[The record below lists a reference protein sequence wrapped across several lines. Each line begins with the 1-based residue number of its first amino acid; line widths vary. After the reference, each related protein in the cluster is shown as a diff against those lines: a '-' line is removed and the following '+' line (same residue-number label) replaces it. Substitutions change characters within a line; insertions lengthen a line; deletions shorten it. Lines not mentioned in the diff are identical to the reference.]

1 MAEKAEHSSND
12 RPDKV
17 EKKASPNRGRNTSQS
32 QKDGLRPIDIKLLG
46 EETTIAFPIYGFDGE
61 NTDFSL
67 LLQKGGR
74 ITEAFL
80 KQVHEKFDDE
90 VYIFAKDW
98 AAYETQTEKAIEI
111 LVGDKSKSLEERS
124 AAFYEYSTRRLDDAF
139 QRISAE
145 GGKQV
150 GLVQPIAAN
159 ALDMTRRDWKALFF
173 MLKLAK
179 ASPRTYTHSLNVCF
193 YGLSYVYNFLPKYA
207 DRDIKE
213 IALGFLCHDI
223 GETVLSDQLLNKT
236 TKLTPLERK
245 VMEQVPLYGTEVL
258 KEGGCNYPLTL
269 EIVMYHH
276 ERMDGS
282 GYPHGLSKRKI
293 PILARVCGVCEAFD
307 AMTTPRPYRAQVL
320 TPLKALNKM
329 VSEQTSQFD
338 LRILTNF
345 IKMLGGKVDEKIE
358 IKNKALAATDSKE
371 EQSSGGVSAGSW
383 VSSLPR
389 VRP

>member
-1 MAEKAEHSSND
+1 MAGKTENSSED
-12 RPDKV
+12 RPAKV
-17 EKKASPNRGRNTSQS
+17 EKKVRPNHGKNPSQT
-32 QKDGLRPIDIKLLG
+32 QKEGLRPIDIKLLG
-46 EETTIAFPIYGFDGE
+46 EETTISFPIYGFDGE

-80 KQVHEKFDDE
+80 TQVHEKFDDE

-98 AAYETQTEKAIEI
+98 AAYETHTEKAIEI
-111 LVGDKSKSLEERS
+111 LVGDESKSLEERS

-139 QRISAE
+139 RKISAE

-150 GLVQPIAAN
+150 GLVQPVAAN
-159 ALDMTRRDWKALFF
+159 ALDMTRKDWKALFF
-173 MLKLAK
+173 MLKLARI
-179 ASPRTYTHSLNVCF
+179 SPRTYTHSLNVCF
-193 YGLSYVYNFLPKYA
+193 YGLSYVHNFLPQFA
-207 DRDIKE
+207 ERDIKE

-223 GETVLSDQLLNKT
+223 GETMLSDQLLNKT

-245 VMEQVPLYGTEVL
+245 VMEQVPLYGAEVL
-258 KEGGCNYPLTL
+258 KEGQCNYPLTL

-307 AMTTPRPYRAQVL
+307 AMTTPRPYRTQVL

-329 VSEQTSQFD
+329 VSEQTNQFD
-338 LRILTNF
+338 LRVLRNF
-345 IKMLGGKVDEKIE
+345 IKMLGGQVEENVEGKSETLSVVE
-358 IKNKALAATDSKE
+358 SKKE
-371 EQSSGGVSAGSW
+371 NAGSGGTAVSW

-389 VRP
+389 VGP